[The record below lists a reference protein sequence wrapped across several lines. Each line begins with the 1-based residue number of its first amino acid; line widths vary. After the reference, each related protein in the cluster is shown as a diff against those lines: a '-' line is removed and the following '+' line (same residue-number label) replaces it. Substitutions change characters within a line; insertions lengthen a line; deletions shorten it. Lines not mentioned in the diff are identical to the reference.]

1 MGAAAFKV
9 ARLAKTHDFVVCR
22 SRFHDLSHAPT
33 LTRKLTLQKSFG
45 TCVGFAF
52 TVR

>member
-22 SRFHDLSHAPT
+22 SRFHDLSHDFT
-33 LTRKLTLQKSFG
+33 TYLTLP
-45 TCVGFAF
+45 
-52 TVR
+52 RLLEN

>member
-33 LTRKLTLQKSFG
+33 LTRKLTLQKRFG
-45 TCVGFAF
+45 TSVRFAF
-52 TVR
+52 KVG

>member
-22 SRFHDLSHAPT
+22 PRFHDLSNAPT

-45 TCVGFAF
+45 TSVGFAF
-52 TVR
+52 KVR